1 MATFY
6 PSDWRSLEV
15 TGAASRELET
25 LALFDRHLA
34 DHLTVFHGV
43 HWTRLDRGTAVI
55 GEIDFVILAP
65 SGRVLLVE
73 QKSGF
78 LSETDDGLVKRYAQ
92 GEKSVPQQLK
102 RTLDALT
109 RRLSPLAR
117 S

>member
-1 MATFY
+1 MATLF

-15 TGAASRELET
+15 TGAAVREFET
-25 LALFDRHLA
+25 LAVFDRRLP

-43 HWTRLDRGTAVI
+43 RWTRIDRGTAVI

-78 LSETDDGLVKRYAQ
+78 LT
-92 GEKSVPQQLK
+92 EKPMTAWSS
-102 RTLDALT
+102 AT
-109 RRLSPLAR
+109 R
-117 S
+117 

>member
-1 MATFY
+1 MATLY

-25 LALFDRHLA
+25 LAVFDRHLP

-43 HWTRLDRGTAVI
+43 HWTRLERGTAVI

-78 LSETDDGLVKRYAQ
+78 LT
-92 GEKSVPQQLK
+92 EKPMTAWSS
-102 RTLDALT
+102 AT
-109 RRLSPLAR
+109 R
-117 S
+117 

>member
-1 MATFY
+1 MASLY

-15 TGAASRELET
+15 TRPATRELET
-25 LALFDRHLA
+25 LAAFDRLLA
-34 DHLTVFHGV
+34 DHLIVFHGV

-78 LSETDDGLVKRYAQ
+78 LT
-92 GEKSVPQQLK
+92 EKPMTAWSS
-102 RTLDALT
+102 AT
-109 RRLSPLAR
+109 R
-117 S
+117 